1 MSSFSEERNKIRVQN
16 AREVQSLIDIR
27 RDTIRNMHKI
37 SEAELNEQA
46 EGARVLINQFPM
58 IR

>member
-27 RDTIRNMHKI
+27 RDTIRNMHKM
-37 SEAELNEQA
+37 SKAELNEQA

>member
-1 MSSFSEERNKIRVQN
+1 MSSFSEERKKIRDQD
-16 AREVQSLIDIR
+16 AREVQSLMDSR
-27 RDTIRNMHKI
+27 RDRIRNMHKM
-37 SEAELNEQA
+37 SEAELKEQA